1 MLITGRKAPA
11 PGENHPQTRLQR
23 FVIAR
28 SEATK
33 RSCASR
39 DRRGSSDCFGA
50 ARLAMTSVLSAIGL
64 ALVSAL
70 SPGEASAQTGT
81 AKAEAWPTKPIRF
94 LVGFPAGGPTDVV
107 ARIVGERVS
116 AQIGQRFIIDN
127 RPGAAGNIAVEI
139 MAKSVA
145 DGHTLLYSSNAIAL
159 SPGLYSKLGYDPLK
173 DIAPVTQV
181 GAGCLIFLVHPSL
194 PVKNVKAFIEYA
206 RSRPGQLNY
215 ASSGTGTSTHL
226 AAVLF
231 SQRTGIQT
239 QHVPYKGTAPSLV
252 DMIAGRTQFLMGAV
266 LTAVPHV
273 REGKLR
279 ALAVTGAKRI
289 QSLPEVPTLNEAD
302 LPGFV
307 VTTWQ
312 GIFAPAGIPSAVLER
327 VNAEFVKAVHSPEL
341 RPRIEQQDMDP
352 TGLSVAEFTKFYRT
366 ELASWTKVAKDAGL
380 KAE

>member
-1 MLITGRKAPA
+1 MKS
-11 PGENHPQTRLQR
+11 
-23 FVIAR
+23 IAFGIAACIALG
-28 SEATK
+28 STAVEA
-33 RSCASR
+33 
-39 DRRGSSDCFGA
+39 
-50 ARLAMTSVLSAIGL
+50 
-64 ALVSAL
+64 
-70 SPGEASAQTGT
+70 QQ
-81 AKAEAWPTKPIRF
+81 WPTRPIRM

-107 ARIVGERVS
+107 ARLVSEKVS
-116 AQIGQRFIIDN
+116 AQIGQRIVVDN
-127 RPGAAGNIAVEI
+127 RAGAAGNIAVEI
-139 MAKSVA
+139 LSKSA
-145 DGHTLLYSSNAIAL
+145 PDGHTLLYSSNAIAL
-159 SPGLYSKLGYDPLK
+159 SPGLYSKLGYDPNK
-173 DIAPVTQV
+173 DLAPVTEI

-194 PVKNVKAFIEYA
+194 PVQSVQAFVDYA
-206 RSRPGQLNY
+206 KTRPGQLNF

-239 QHVPYKGTAPSLV
+239 QHIPYKGTAPSLV

-273 REGKLR
+273 KEGRLR

-289 QSLPEVPTLNEAD
+289 QSVPDLRTIEEAG

-312 GIFAPAGIPSAVLER
+312 GVFAPAGMPAPLLSK

-341 RPRIEQQDMDP
+341 KPKIEQQDMVP
-352 TGLSVAEFTKFYRT
+352 TGLGVKEFNAAYYAELKR
-366 ELASWTKVAKDAGL
+366 WTKVARDAGL

>member
-1 MLITGRKAPA
+1 MSL
-11 PGENHPQTRLQR
+11 
-23 FVIAR
+23 
-28 SEATK
+28 
-33 RSCASR
+33 CAKI
-39 DRRGSSDCFGA
+39 GA
-50 ARLAMTSVLSAIGL
+50 ATFAAVVSLLASDSLH
-64 ALVSAL
+64 
-70 SPGEASAQTGT
+70 AQ
-81 AKAEAWPTKPIRF
+81 AWPGRPIRM

-107 ARIVGERVS
+107 ARLVSERV
-116 AQIGQRFIIDN
+116 ATQIGQRIIVDN

-139 MAKSVA
+139 LAKSNA

-159 SPGLYSKLGYDPLK
+159 SPGLYSKLGYDPLR
-173 DIAPVTQV
+173 DIAPVTEV

-194 PVKNVKAFIEYA
+194 PAKNVQEFIDYAKA
-206 RSRPGQLNY
+206 RPGQLNY

-239 QHVPYKGTAPSLV
+239 VHVPYKGTAPSLV

-273 REGKLR
+273 KEGRLR
-279 ALAVTGAKRI
+279 ALAVTGSKRI
-289 QSLPEVPTLNEAD
+289 ASLPDLRTLEEAG

-312 GIFAPAGIPSAVLER
+312 GIFAPAGVPAASLSRI
-327 VNAEFVKAVHSPEL
+327 NGEFVKAIHSPEL
-341 RPRIEQQDMDP
+341 KPRIEQQDMDP
-352 TGLSVAEFTKFYRT
+352 TGPSVAEFTKMYRA
-366 ELASWTKVAKDAGL
+366 ELARWTKVAKDAGL

>member
-1 MLITGRKAPA
+1 M
-11 PGENHPQTRLQR
+11 
-23 FVIAR
+23 
-28 SEATK
+28 
-33 RSCASR
+33 SR
-39 DRRGSSDCFGA
+39 HVKFAALGVAAYFLAACGVSHAQESSKGSG
-50 ARLAMTSVLSAIGL
+50 
-64 ALVSAL
+64 
-70 SPGEASAQTGT
+70 P
-81 AKAEAWPTKPIRF
+81 AWPSKPIRM

-107 ARIVGERVS
+107 ARLVSDKFAGQINQRIV
-116 AQIGQRFIIDN
+116 IDN

-139 MAKSVA
+139 LAKSNP

-173 DIAPVTQV
+173 DIAPVTEV
-181 GAGCLIFLVHPSL
+181 GAGCLIFVVHPSL
-194 PVKNVKAFIEYA
+194 PVKSVPEFVDYAKA
-206 RSRPGQLNY
+206 RPGQLNY

-239 QHVPYKGTAPSLV
+239 VHVPYKGTAPSLI

-273 REGKLR
+273 KEGRLR
-279 ALAVTGAKRI
+279 ALAVTGSKRI
-289 QSLPEVPTLNEAD
+289 ASLPELRTLEESG

-312 GIFAPAGIPSAVLER
+312 GIFAPAGIPAPLLAR
-327 VNAEFVKAVHSPEL
+327 VNAELVKAINSPEL
-341 RPRIEQQDMDP
+341 KPRIEQQDMDP
-352 TGLSVAEFTKFYRT
+352 TGLSVSDFTKAYRA
-366 ELASWTKVAKDAGL
+366 ELARWGKVAKDAGL

>member
-1 MLITGRKAPA
+1 M
-11 PGENHPQTRLQR
+11 
-23 FVIAR
+23 
-28 SEATK
+28 
-33 RSCASR
+33 
-39 DRRGSSDCFGA
+39 
-50 ARLAMTSVLSAIGL
+50 
-64 ALVSAL
+64 
-70 SPGEASAQTGT
+70 
-81 AKAEAWPTKPIRF
+81 

-107 ARIVGERVS
+107 ARLVSDRVA
-116 AQIGQRFIIDN
+116 AQINQRIVVDN

-139 MAKSVA
+139 LAKSNP

-159 SPGLYSKLGYDPLK
+159 SPGLYLKLGYDPLR
-173 DIAPVTQV
+173 DVAPVTEV

-194 PVKNVKAFIEYA
+194 PAKSVQEFVDYAKA
-206 RSRPGQLNY
+206 RPGQLNY

-239 QHVPYKGTAPSLV
+239 VHVPYKGTAPSLV

-273 REGKLR
+273 KEGRLR

-289 QSLPEVPTLNEAD
+289 ASLPEVRTLEEAG

-312 GIFAPAGIPSAVLER
+312 GIFAPAGIAPQVLGR
-327 VNAEFVKAVHSPEL
+327 VNKEFVTAIQGADLKPK
-341 RPRIEQQDMDP
+341 IEQQDMDP
-352 TGLSVAEFTKFYRT
+352 TGSSHTAFAKMYRE
-366 ELASWTKVAKDAGL
+366 ELARWTKVARDAGL